1 MKTSI
6 AGIAVAGLVTLTA
19 AALQAQAGTAS
30 VDTRTSLYLAGGN
43 TYTSPPV
50 GGQPGLVPTAIN
62 LLAGA
67 GRVLTVTADGSAAYC
82 GAGVCVAPT
91 PDGPAIGGTNLNPS
105 GSISGIIAPTS
116 GFLAGLFL
124 GPSLPGAAPSSLNF
138 NALTTTF
145 AAIAPAVGQIF
156 FIGDGLAGA
165 LQQQFLVPDAATR
178 LYFGI
183 ADGGGFVGNPGFY
196 DDNVGTYRA
205 VYNVSTSTVPEP
217 STWALLASGLVTLAG
232 AAAWRRRAGTD

>member
-6 AGIAVAGLVTLTA
+6 AGIVLAGLLSAVP
-19 AALQAQAGTAS
+19 LQGQSGVAS

-43 TYTSPPV
+43 AYTNPPV

-62 LLAGA
+62 LNAGM
-67 GRVLTVTADGSAAYC
+67 GRVLTVTADGSAAFC

-91 PDGPAIGGTNLNPS
+91 PDGPAIGGTSLNAS
-105 GSISGIIAPTS
+105 GSISGIVAPTS

-124 GPSLPGAAPSSLNF
+124 GPSLPGAAPSALNF
-138 NALTTTF
+138 NTLTTTF
-145 AAIAPAVGQIF
+145 ASVAPAVGQLF

-165 LQQQFLVPDAATR
+165 LQQQFLVPDGATR

-183 ADGGGFVGNPGFY
+183 ADGGSFVGNPGFY

-205 VYNVSTSTVPEP
+205 VYSVSAVPEP
-217 STWALLASGLVTLAG
+217 STWALVATGLASLG
-232 AAAWRRRAGTD
+232 AVGARRRRRTP

>member
-6 AGIAVAGLVTLTA
+6 TSITLAGLVTLA
-19 AALQAQAGTAS
+19 VAPLHAQSGIAS

-43 TYTSPPV
+43 TYSVAP
-50 GGQPGLVPTAIN
+50 GGGGGLAPTAIT
-62 LLAGA
+62 LLAGT

-91 PDGPAIGGTNLNPS
+91 PDGPAIGSTNLNAS
-105 GSISGIIAPTS
+105 GSISGIVAPTS

-138 NALTTTF
+138 NTLTTTF
-145 AAIAPAVGQIF
+145 ASVAPAVGQLF

-165 LQQQFLVPDAATR
+165 LQQQFLVPDGATR

-183 ADGGGFVGNPGFY
+183 ADGFAFVGDPGFY

-205 VYNVSTSTVPEP
+205 IYAVSAVPEP
-217 STWALLASGLVTLAG
+217 STWALLATGLATLG
-232 AAAWRRRAGTD
+232 GIAARRRRTG